1 MIFFFSINVCRMY
14 KWARAGSKRPNLYS
28 PSNIFNQLLP
38 FRCHCFPILAF
49 PIFSSSCIPTSSL
62 SSNSIPWSFFNYANP
77 EIIELF
83 PSLRVL
89 EACLTFYNSNKKYGL
104 QYWKVLSSIKQ
115 TYKNYNATIISYS
128 FIHNNE
134 KDSHSFDRIKTL
146 DSCDLKRIC
155 DFFKRLLNLPDSFVV
170 IGNA

>member
-1 MIFFFSINVCRMY
+1 MY
-14 KWARAGSKRPNLYS
+14 AECTNEHVQDQKGPIYTHPPTYS
-28 PSNIFNQLLP
+28 SSSFCLGATASWFLLS
-38 FRCHCFPILAF
+38 

-62 SSNSIPWSFFNYANP
+62 SSNSIPWSFFDYDNP